1 MPKHDVFTFLYVV
14 KMTFFTFWYS
24 PVCRLSRHQR
34 YACYSCCWR
43 LSITLNDA
51 TSFQSINQSINQS
64 IVMAPFIHP
73 TQHRFKRDTLK
84 YTVYRLYPI
93 GLTEI
98 AGVDIDGR

>member
-51 TSFQSINQSINQS
+51 TSFQSINQSIDCYGAFHPS
-64 IVMAPFIHP
+64 DAAPFQTRYIKVHS
-73 TQHRFKRDTLK
+73 L
-84 YTVYRLYPI
+84 
-93 GLTEI
+93 
-98 AGVDIDGR
+98 